1 LRLIVIGAGIVGSA
15 AAYSAA
21 TLGANVTL
29 VDAAHTGRATSAGA
43 GIVSPWGSRVDD
55 PEWYTLAC
63 SAARAYPALVEAL
76 GDAGETSLGYRRVGS
91 LTLVESPHEQQEL
104 SRKFRSRL
112 AEWPEMGEVAE
123 LDSDQAQALF
133 PPLRPGILAVHV
145 SGGARVD
152 GRLISAALRRAAGR
166 AGARVVAGQA
176 ELKVAGGKV
185 TGVTVGGELI
195 EGDAVIAATGAWT
208 DAFVEPAGVTLG
220 ITPQR
225 GQITHI
231 SLGLTDTSRWP
242 AVLPGGSGHYLL
254 AFDDSRVVV
263 GATREND
270 AGLDYR
276 VTSGGLAEVL
286 DNALAVAPG
295 LSAGTYLETRV
306 GFRPM
311 GPGIRPVLGKVPGT
325 DGLIAATGLGASG
338 LTMGPYSGELAARTA
353 LGLDLPLDLSPFS
366 PAGTDMSSR

>member
-1 LRLIVIGAGIVGSA
+1 LRLIVVGAGIVGSA
-15 AAYSAA
+15 AAYAA
-21 TLGANVTL
+21 VNLGADVIL
-29 VDAAHTGRATSAGA
+29 VDAGHPGRATSAGA
-43 GIVSPWGSRVDD
+43 GIVSPWGRRVDD
-55 PEWYTLAC
+55 REWYNLAC

-76 GDAGETSLGYRRVGS
+76 AEAGETTLGYRRVGA
-91 LTLVESPHEQQEL
+91 LALAVSPEEQREL
-104 SRKFRSRL
+104 GREFRSQQP
-112 AEWPEMGEVAE
+112 EWPEIGEVAE
-123 LDSDQAQALF
+123 LDADQARELF
-133 PPLRPGILAVHV
+133 PPLRPGTLGVHL

-152 GRLISAALRRAAGR
+152 GRLISAALRRTAGR

-176 ELKVAGGKV
+176 WLEVAGDKV

-195 EGDAVIAATGAWT
+195 EADAVIAATGVWT
-208 DAFVEPAGVTLG
+208 DAFCAPAGVTLG

-231 SLGLTDTSRWP
+231 SLGLIDTSRWP

-270 AGLDYR
+270 AGLDHR
-276 VTSGGLAEVL
+276 VTPGGLAEVL

-295 LSAGTYLETRV
+295 LSAGTYLETRI

-311 GPGIRPVLGKVPGT
+311 GPGFRPVLGKVPGA

-338 LTMGPYSGELAARTA
+338 LTAGPYAGELVARAA
-353 LGLDLPLDLSPFS
+353 LGLDVPLDLSPFHPV
-366 PAGTDMSSR
+366 PARAQ